1 MNRPPEDRLAQDAA
15 IQPAL
20 SAALDQLWAKF
31 LPQIVERVA
40 ILDSAAAALA
50 DGLLSPAQCALAS
63 AAAHKLA
70 GVLGTFGLAPATDLA
85 REAEIFYS
93 GNPQT
98 GRQAAARL
106 RFIAAQLRSLV
117 ECRESASSF

>member
-31 LPQIVERVA
+31 FPQIVERIA
-40 ILDSAAAALA
+40 LLESAAAALGA
-50 DGLLSPAQCALAS
+50 GFHSPAQCALAS

-70 GVLGTFGLAPATDLA
+70 GVLGTFGLAQATNLA

-93 GNPQT
+93 GEPQT
-98 GRQAAARL
+98 SLQAAARL
-106 RFIAAQLRSLV
+106 RSIAAQLRSLV
-117 ECRESASSF
+117 EGRENASSL